1 MNRQYVASLDQGT
14 TSTRC
19 ILFDHRGHP
28 VASDQMEHR
37 QVFPR
42 AGWVEHNPAE
52 IWQNTRRVMAGALAK
67 ADVTSDSVVALG
79 ITNQRETTVVWDRST
94 GRPVHNAVVW
104 QDTRTA
110 DLCAT
115 LGEQSPDGADRFR
128 ATTGLPLATYFAG
141 PKVRWILDHVAG
153 ARNRA
158 EAGELAFGTIDSWLL
173 YNLTG
178 GRSGGVH
185 VTDPTNASRTLMM
198 NLETLQWDDATA
210 DAIGVP
216 TSMLPTIASSSQVYG
231 RVQGA
236 SALAGVPVAGILG
249 DQQAALFGQAC
260 LTPGEAKNTY
270 GTGQFVL
277 MNTGTDVVR
286 SHSGLIPTVAYRLGS
301 SPAIYALEGSVAI
314 SGSLVQWL
322 RDNLQIIESA
332 PDIEPLAA
340 SVDDN
345 GGAYIVP
352 AFSGLF
358 APYWRADARGVIA
371 GLTRYVT
378 KAHLARAALEAVA
391 YQTRDVV
398 NAMNSESDVPL
409 ASLKVDGGMVVN
421 ELLMQF
427 QADILDVPVIR
438 PRVIETTALG
448 AAYAAGLAVGFWSGS
463 DDIRSNWEEDTRW
476 LPSMDA
482 VERDRLCAGWAKAV
496 QRTLEWED

>member
-1 MNRQYVASLDQGT
+1 
-14 TSTRC
+14 
-19 ILFDHRGHP
+19 
-28 VASDQMEHR
+28 
-37 QVFPR
+37 
-42 AGWVEHNPAE
+42 
-52 IWQNTRRVMAGALAK
+52 
-67 ADVTSDSVVALG
+67 
-79 ITNQRETTVVWDRST
+79 
-94 GRPVHNAVVW
+94 
-104 QDTRTA
+104 
-110 DLCAT
+110 
-115 LGEQSPDGADRFR
+115 
-128 ATTGLPLATYFAG
+128 
-141 PKVRWILDHVAG
+141 
-153 ARNRA
+153 
-158 EAGELAFGTIDSWLL
+158 
-173 YNLTG
+173 
-178 GRSGGVH
+178 
-185 VTDPTNASRTLMM
+185 
-198 NLETLQWDDATA
+198 
-210 DAIGVP
+210 
-216 TSMLPTIASSSQVYG
+216 
-231 RVQGA
+231 
-236 SALAGVPVAGILG
+236 VPVAGILG

>member
-1 MNRQYVASLDQGT
+1 
-14 TSTRC
+14 
-19 ILFDHRGHP
+19 
-28 VASDQMEHR
+28 
-37 QVFPR
+37 
-42 AGWVEHNPAE
+42 
-52 IWQNTRRVMAGALAK
+52 
-67 ADVTSDSVVALG
+67 
-79 ITNQRETTVVWDRST
+79 
-94 GRPVHNAVVW
+94 
-104 QDTRTA
+104 
-110 DLCAT
+110 
-115 LGEQSPDGADRFR
+115 
-128 ATTGLPLATYFAG
+128 
-141 PKVRWILDHVAG
+141 
-153 ARNRA
+153 
-158 EAGELAFGTIDSWLL
+158 
-173 YNLTG
+173 
-178 GRSGGVH
+178 
-185 VTDPTNASRTLMM
+185 MM